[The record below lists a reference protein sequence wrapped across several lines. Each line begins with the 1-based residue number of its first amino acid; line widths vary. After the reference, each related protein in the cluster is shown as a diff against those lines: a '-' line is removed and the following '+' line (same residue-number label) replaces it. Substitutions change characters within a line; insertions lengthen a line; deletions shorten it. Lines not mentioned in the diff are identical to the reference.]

1 MRISDWSS
9 DVCSSDLTHF
19 AGVAIVVAKLFGLVR
34 PDVAVFGQKDYQ
46 QLVVIRQ
53 MVADLCLGI
62 DVVGAETIR
71 EPDGLAMSSRNRFL
85 DPLQR
90 QQATALSRTLR
101 RAIEAAPYGA
111 DSALAAARA
120 ELRASPWIDLDSR
133 ALTHVPTVPAPCRGA
148 GR

>member
-71 EPDGLAMSSRNRFL
+71 EPDGLARSEERRVGKACGSTCRSRL
-85 DPLQR
+85 
-90 QQATALSRTLR
+90 AL
-101 RAIEAAPYGA
+101 Y
-111 DSALAAARA
+111 
-120 ELRASPWIDLDSR
+120 
-133 ALTHVPTVPAPCRGA
+133 H
-148 GR
+148 

>member
-1 MRISDWSS
+1 
-9 DVCSSDLTHF
+9 
-19 AGVAIVVAKLFGLVR
+19 
-34 PDVAVFGQKDYQ
+34 
-46 QLVVIRQ
+46 

-101 RAIEAAPYGA
+101 RAIEDAPYGA

-120 ELRASPWIDLDSR
+120 ELRASDGIELDYLAIHDVDLG
-133 ALTHVPTVPAPCRGA
+133 PAPEGGE
-148 GR
+148 GRILTAARLGETRLIDTMPNHPGPAPAPPVADRQSVG